1 MTLREEDI
9 YPLKVQTRE
18 KETNWRASY
27 LRVKTREKFH
37 LSVKTFISDQRKIWF
52 NCKAKF
58 LFSLWIYY
66 ERLTPRNS
74 FHPVSSDKLDKA
86 KEKSLK
92 VAKNIDVKNHR
103 KDKQFLVH
111 CLLYRNPNNNAD
123 IALEWATKQ
132 ILNSN
137 ISHMYVGEWSCLLWE
152 LGKAITNEKFNQ
164 QLKFAPK
171 LINSILSWYIKIH

>member
-1 MTLREEDI
+1 MD
-9 YPLKVQTRE
+9 QTMHPGNGSCR
-18 KETNWRASY
+18 S
-27 LRVKTREKFH
+27 
-37 LSVKTFISDQRKIWF
+37 
-52 NCKAKF
+52 
-58 LFSLWIYY
+58 SLAYW
-66 ERLTPRNS
+66 TQA
-74 FHPVSSDKLDKA
+74 LDKA

-137 ISHMYVGEWSCLLWE
+137 ISHMYVGEWSCLL
-152 LGKAITNEKFNQ
+152 
-164 QLKFAPK
+164 
-171 LINSILSWYIKIH
+171 